1 MKKARTGSQ
10 IYCVCGNA
18 YADVSSLKR
27 HHLKFYSCS
36 VGYSASLQSIAQD
49 STISTAQDSAAIQSN
64 LSDANSS
71 DGDTLIQLF
80 PPHFD
85 VMEVECN
92 PISSNQ
98 QFGYG
103 QTSADLS
110 DRIIRSTSSTRSDD
124 NHLPSHTNEDENSN
138 FGSNADKDHLPT
150 YWDDQNNCYDIRKE
164 EEESVLSDP
173 ISLVS
178 DSTKNPSEVSSVFS
192 AQEYRGMVESLDNYE
207 AGRDYY
213 IEGHDELQDT
223 ELHDNILDQEINFFD
238 DEKRQAEF
246 DTNHR
251 IHSRRLLIPATDL
264 SPWEEKLLILITDNS
279 ISLTVYDAIMQW
291 ASAAAKDK
299 YEFNGPS
306 VTTVLKKMTDR
317 YKSFVGDRQTKTV
330 LTMGDTSEA
339 VNIYK
344 FDAKQQIQ
352 RLLLDETLMSD
363 ALWKGAYSVD
373 STNEEEIVYGELN
386 TGSWWNE
393 TERRMSAKLQVENHY
408 LCPLIFFIDGTHA
421 DEKGRLEVEPVLLT
435 LGNMRSSKRRTDKAQ
450 ILLGFVPTYP
460 RCSEERARDRRFR
473 NTKPKYLT
481 YYHRCLEIIL
491 SDVKKLC
498 EEDNGV
504 LMDVVGLGKVHLHFE
519 VAMFLGDTKGQD
531 MLCCMYAS
539 KSADLN
545 RVCRQCDKATRDLDK
560 ISIPTRSFS
569 QDEIHDIVSN
579 AITVLRE
586 RRPGTVKS
594 ARDKLKEISQYEVH
608 TSLNFSFGG
617 DPQGIYGCTP
627 FETLHVY
634 YLGLLK
640 YLLISVYGYSE
651 VNESTRDW
659 LIDRY
664 RNDSVPSP
672 KDYLK
677 SRPSSKKETTKVR
690 TDVLERR
697 IRLVR
702 ICCNRQ
708 SDRNVPR
715 TPFNSGVTSL
725 AKLTGQEYPG
735 LCLVTMITME
745 GLVSKNS
752 EVERVISLLLWL
764 SISLDCLLTSEVYNA
779 KQLLDLDKK
788 IKIYMFLYRS
798 FVGPQREAVSE
809 CGLRIIKF
817 HALSKYVMQ
826 IKKFGSSNNFFGGFL
841 ESSLKAI
848 VKRPTKRTNKQQNR
862 FANDLMTRYYESL
875 ILAQS
880 KQTMREQH
888 LLEKVANNQQENFAP
903 INTDSATV
911 KYVIGKSCYYCKYNK
926 KEEKWETWINGT
938 NQCRLFHPLKD
949 DSKGNSWVQFIC
961 DEATELKYLQVRLSF
976 QLDVSVSGSPLH
988 DTFRCHPNF
997 HSRPWFD
1004 FAMKTYVNEENTE
1017 YQNAI
1022 KILLWGEL
1030 SMKDQDCDDERASET
1045 IIGVA
1050 YNFRS
1055 HNPVPRHHMLTWLHA
1070 DHMTATMERVDP
1082 DCINTAF
1089 VLPAM
1094 PLPDPNSTDRGI
1106 PDDNDG
1112 CTLFG
1117 ENHDYYVIVPPR
1129 SKWGEIGWDIAEE
1142 LVNQHMLLD

>member
-1 MKKARTGSQ
+1 MKKKARTGNHF
-10 IYCVCGNA
+10 YCVCGTDFANA
-18 YADVSSLKR
+18 YCLRR
-27 HHLKFYSCS
+27 HHLQYYSCFIEYTS
-36 VGYSASLQSIAQD
+36 SLQSTAQD
-49 STISTAQDSAAIQSN
+49 STIQSN
-64 LSDANSS
+64 LPDPISS

-85 VMEVECN
+85 GMEVECN

-98 QFGYG
+98 QYGYG
-103 QTSADLS
+103 PATPSFS
-110 DRIIRSTSSTRSDD
+110 DPNILDSSSTRSDSD
-124 NHLPSHTNEDENSN
+124 PVPSHSGDQE
-138 FGSNADKDHLPT
+138 T
-150 YWDDQNNCYDIRKE
+150 YFFDNKKEEESVLSDDPVPPHSGDQETYFFDNKE

-192 AQEYRGMVESLDNYE
+192 AQEYRGIVESIGNDE
-207 AGRDYY
+207 ANRDYY
-213 IEGHDELQDT
+213 YGGDDDLQDT
-223 ELHDNILDQEINFFD
+223 ELHDNFLGQEIHFLNNQR
-238 DEKRQAEF
+238 RQAAF
-246 DTNHR
+246 DTNYR
-251 IHSRRLLIPATDL
+251 MHSRSYLLPETAL
-264 SPWEEKLLILITDNS
+264 SPWEEKLLILITDNG

-291 ASAAAKDK
+291 ASTAAKDK

-330 LTMGDTSEA
+330 LTVADTSEA

-344 FDAKQQIQ
+344 FNAKQQIQ
-352 RLLLDETLMSD
+352 RLLLDDTLMSD
-363 ALWKGAYSVD
+363 ALWKGANDVN
-373 STNEEEIVYGELN
+373 STREEDRVYAELN
-386 TGSWWNE
+386 TGSWWIE
-393 TERRMSAKLQVENHY
+393 TERRMHDKLKVENHY

-435 LGNMRSSKRRTDKAQ
+435 LGNICSSKRRTDKAQ
-450 ILLGFVPTYP
+450 ILLGFIPTYP
-460 RCSEERARDRRFR
+460 RCSEERARDRRFKK
-473 NTKPKYLT
+473 TKPKYLT

-498 EEDNGV
+498 EEENGV

-545 RVCRQCDKATRDLDK
+545 RVCRQCDKSSRDLDK
-560 ISIPTRSFS
+560 IGVPTRSFR

-586 RRPGTVKS
+586 RRPGTIQAV
-594 ARDKLKEISQYEVH
+594 RDKLKEISQYEVH
-608 TSLNFSFGG
+608 TSLNFSYGG

-634 YLGLLK
+634 YLGILK
-640 YLLISVYGYSE
+640 YLLISVYGYLE
-651 VNESTRDW
+651 VHEITRDW
-659 LIDRY
+659 LKERY
-664 RNDSVPSP
+664 RDDSVPSP

-677 SRPSSKKETTKVR
+677 SRPSQKKETTKVR
-690 TDVLERR
+690 TDILERR

-735 LCLVTMITME
+735 LCLLTMLTIE

-764 SISLDCLLTSEVYNA
+764 SISLDCLLTREVYNA

-826 IKKFGSSNNFFGGFL
+826 IRKFGSSNNFFGGFL

-862 FANDLMTRYYESL
+862 FVNDLMTRYYESL

-880 KQTMREQH
+880 KQTMCEQ
-888 LLEKVANNQQENFAP
+888 LLKNGPIKSQEELVAP
-903 INTDSATV
+903 ISLDSAAV
-911 KYVIGKSCYYCKYNK
+911 KYVIGKSCYYCKYDKK
-926 KEEKWETWINGT
+926 KETWETWINGT
-938 NQCRLFHPLKD
+938 NQRRLFHPLKD
-949 DSKGNSWVQFIC
+949 DAKGNSWVRFIC

-976 QLDVSVSGSPLH
+976 QLDVSVSGSTLH

-997 HSRPWFD
+997 HSREWFD
-1004 FAMKTYVNEENTE
+1004 FAMKTYVNEENAE

-1030 SMKDQDCDDERASET
+1030 SMKDDGCDDERSSQI

-1055 HNPVPRHHMLTWLHA
+1055 HNPVPRHHMLSWLHA
-1070 DHMTATMERVDP
+1070 DHMTDSLERIDP

-1094 PLPDPNSTDRGI
+1094 PPPDPNSTDRSI
-1106 PDDNDG
+1106 ADDNDG

-1129 SKWGEIGWDIAEE
+1129 SKWGEIGWDIAED
-1142 LVNQHMLLD
+1142 LVNQSKLY